1 LHRKSPDFHGFRRKG
16 KVVARRME
24 MPLDRNGKKRSQQ
37 EEGLS
42 NFARAMREAEPYLQ
56 AGWSLAGAVALG
68 TVVGYLADRK
78 LGTTPWLL
86 IVGSCL
92 GLAAGFYAFI
102 KAVLQAERKKAGR

>member
-1 LHRKSPDFHGFRRKG
+1 
-16 KVVARRME
+16 
-24 MPLDRNGKKRSQQ
+24 MPLDRKREKSRQ

-42 NFARAMREAEPYLQ
+42 SFARAMREAEPYLQ

-86 IVGSCL
+86 VVGACL